1 MVPAAHL
8 LSLLLPPTVPRPP
21 DALGLAVAGVPDSGS
36 RAASVLCKLKPCTS
50 ASLRDHVAT
59 THSSRNESET
69 LAETGGTAYEISP
82 RLSAHCCRIGGPW
95 GKKKSPRN
103 WSASI
108 LSSSIE
114 LCEASHYFKNIYR
127 SEDNA
132 MVCFIKTKPGRA
144 NPLAAASKHPPPPAD
159 VCTPRPSLPGA
170 AAASRLPRPLPALTQ
185 GAETSLSG
193 PFPHPLVSR
202 QQAPPTAAFRYP
214 RITCCS
220 LVS

>member
-1 MVPAAHL
+1 MKLVLDFPHIAA
-8 LSLLLPPTVPRPP
+8 V
-21 DALGLAVAGVPDSGS
+21 
-36 RAASVLCKLKPCTS
+36 
-50 ASLRDHVAT
+50 
-59 THSSRNESET
+59 SE
-69 LAETGGTAYEISP
+69 
-82 RLSAHCCRIGGPW
+82 GP
-95 GKKKSPRN
+95 GKKKKSPRN
-103 WSASI
+103 WSASF
-108 LSSSIE
+108 LSSSVE

-144 NPLAAASKHPPPPAD
+144 NPLAAASKQANTPSAD
-159 VCTPRPSLPGA
+159 VCAPRPSLPGA
-170 AAASRLPRPLPALTQ
+170 AAAPRLPRPLPALTQ

-202 QQAPPTAAFRYP
+202 QQAPPTAAVRHP

>member
-1 MVPAAHL
+1 MKLVLDFPHIAA
-8 LSLLLPPTVPRPP
+8 V
-21 DALGLAVAGVPDSGS
+21 
-36 RAASVLCKLKPCTS
+36 
-50 ASLRDHVAT
+50 
-59 THSSRNESET
+59 SE
-69 LAETGGTAYEISP
+69 
-82 RLSAHCCRIGGPW
+82 GPG
-95 GKKKSPRN
+95 GKKKKAPKIGRPRF
-103 WSASI
+103 
-108 LSSSIE
+108 LSSSVE

-144 NPLAAASKHPPPPAD
+144 NPLAAASKQANPPPPAD
-159 VCTPRPSLPGA
+159 VCAPRPSLPGA
-170 AAASRLPRPLPALTQ
+170 AVASRLPCPLPALTQ

-202 QQAPPTAAFRYP
+202 QQAPPTAAVRHP